1 MKDYLFLNKMI
12 TPSVITFIYWLL
24 LIAVVLASIG
34 KMFGMG
40 MGPFG
45 GGGFSFGNFI
55 GGLIFLVIGSVGVR
69 VWCEL
74 VIVFFKMN
82 ENLENIKN
90 KG

>member
-1 MKDYLFLNKMI
+1 MNDLLFLNKMI
-12 TPSVITFIYWLL
+12 TPKVITFVYWLL
-24 LIAVVLASIG
+24 LLFVVIVSLT

-40 MGPFG
+40 YGPFST
-45 GGGFSFGNFI
+45 GFTFFGFI
-55 GGLIFLVIGSVGVR
+55 GGLVMLVVGAVMVR

-90 KG
+90 K